1 MRTRVLGSVAIAVA
15 GIAVS
20 GCGNGAT
27 TECVKSKSGEVCAV
41 SEDEAITFNG
51 SGLEAGSQV
60 SIEVEAST
68 SMFDVGQD
76 GKLVPNDGSLGFLTL
91 SAGTEFTFSVAA
103 VDEDGD
109 VIDGEIV
116 ISNY

>member
-20 GCGNGAT
+20 GCGKGAT

-41 SEDEAITFNG
+41 SEDEAITF
-51 SGLEAGSQV
+51 
-60 SIEVEAST
+60 
-68 SMFDVGQD
+68 
-76 GKLVPNDGSLGFLTL
+76 
-91 SAGTEFTFSVAA
+91 SVAA

-116 ISNY
+116 ISN

>member
-1 MRTRVLGSVAIAVA
+1 MVIAA
-15 GIAVS
+15 AAIAVS

-27 TECVKSKSGEVCAV
+27 TECVKSESGEVCAV

-60 SIEVEAST
+60 SIELDAST

-76 GKLVPNDGSLGFLTL
+76 GKLVTPDGSLGFLTL
-91 SAGTEFTFSVAA
+91 SAGTEFTFNVAA

-116 ISNY
+116 ISN